1 MGLTACQS
9 MSDMN
14 HTDSHGK
21 LWNKHH
27 EAKDALTDGQ
37 IIKVLSTAN
46 NGEIMQANAAL
57 PKLQN
62 PQVRAYAQNMLT
74 EHSNNDQKAQ
84 ALANRLQLMAQVSN
98 TSNALQNDSNMVVS
112 KLNQSTTAVDKAYMK
127 SQVMVHEKVL
137 RTIDNQLIP
146 NAKNPELQSM
156 LVQTRSAVAMHLQM
170 AKQMMSA
177 M

>member
-1 MGLTACQS
+1 
-9 MSDMN
+9 
-14 HTDSHGK
+14 
-21 LWNKHH
+21 
-27 EAKDALTDGQ
+27 
-37 IIKVLSTAN
+37 
-46 NGEIMQANAAL
+46 
-57 PKLQN
+57 
-62 PQVRAYAQNMLT
+62 ML
-74 EHSNNDQKAQ
+74 
-84 ALANRLQLMAQVSN
+84 NR
-98 TSNALQNDSNMVVS
+98 SNALQNDSNMVVS